1 MTKDAR
7 SVLDAALAFPSATR
21 AAIARRLL
29 ASLDGPE
36 PTPSE
41 RAEIDDA
48 WDREIERR
56 VKELDEGKA
65 ELVPYEQVMAEAD
78 RLLRDRKKRK
88 KRA

>member
-1 MTKDAR
+1 M
-7 SVLDAALAFPSATR
+7 
-21 AAIARRLL
+21 AAIAQRVL

-36 PTPSE
+36 LTPSK
-41 RAEIDDA
+41 RAQIDDA

-56 VKELDEGKA
+56 VEGLDEGKA
-65 ELVPYEQVMAEAD
+65 GLVPYEQVMAEAN